1 MLIGNFEKSRE
12 YLEAVAAIAPKGH
25 IGSIL
30 GRITKAIVIKFV
42 PLFLIRGT
50 ARTVIL
56 LE

>member
-1 MLIGNFEKSRE
+1 MVIGNFEKSRE
-12 YLEAVAAIAPKGH
+12 YLKAVAAIVPKGH

-30 GRITKAIVIKFV
+30 GRITNAIVIKVV

-50 ARTVIL
+50 ERTVIL